1 MRFPERARQSWRY
14 ARQRWPEEFDWR
26 EISCRDES
34 SAKDEMRRQQELD
47 DPDEAEWIYLRN
59 KTGHWVARRTPRH
72 MGIPGRRPSV
82 SRTLFAEFLDHLLG

>member
-1 MRFPERARQSWRY
+1 
-14 ARQRWPEEFDWR
+14 
-26 EISCRDES
+26 
-34 SAKDEMRRQQELD
+34 MRRQQELD